1 MRESGKRRVPF
12 QIVTV
17 PRDFGGY
24 APRKGIQTMY
34 RIDFSH
40 PVSVYFVGI
49 GGCGMSSLARILS
62 NAGFQVA
69 GSDRSK
75 SAYTKMLESEGV
87 TVLYGQR
94 AENITDRIDCA
105 VYTSAVPKDNPE
117 RVALEE
123 KNIPCLTRAQLLGQI
138 MQYYQTPIAV
148 SGTHGKTTTASM
160 ISEILLQAGL
170 DPTVSVGGILKSIG
184 GNSRVGNTGYMVAE
198 ADEYTNSFLDFHP
211 KIGVILNIEEDH
223 PDFFKDLADIRSSFR
238 RFAQLLPADGC
249 LIINGDIPDVG
260 EITEGLPCRVITYG
274 GTDRADYY
282 PEDITYDQV
291 GCPSFTLRSPGR
303 APRRFTLGVRGE
315 HNVSNALAALALADL
330 LSIDDSVINQALLSY
345 HGADRRFEYK
355 GTVGGV
361 TIFDDF
367 AHHPTEISA
376 TLKTAAKYPHNRIW
390 CVFQPHTYTRTKA
403 LLKQF
408 AEALT
413 LADRVVLADIYP
425 SREPVSLGASLGI
438 HSRMLQQEI
447 QALGRECDYFP
458 TFDEIE
464 NFLLENCIKGDL
476 LITMGA
482 GDVVKI
488 GENLLGN

>member
-1 MRESGKRRVPF
+1 MY
-12 QIVTV
+12 QIKFDD
-17 PRDFGGY
+17 P
-24 APRKGIQTMY
+24 IH
-34 RIDFSH
+34 I
-40 PVSVYFVGI
+40 YFIGI
-49 GGCGMSSLARILS
+49 GGISMSGLAEILLSEHFRIS
-62 NAGFQVA
+62 
-69 GSDRSK
+69 GSDRAPSDL
-75 SAYTKMLESEGV
+75 TRRLEEKGAV
-87 TVLYGQR
+87 IHYGQR
-94 AENITDRIDCA
+94 AENLTPDIDLV
-105 VYTSAVPKDNPE
+105 VYTSAIRPDNPE
-117 RVALEE
+117 MLAAGDLG
-123 KNIPCLTRAQLLGQI
+123 IATLTRGQLLGQI
-138 MQYYQTPIAV
+138 MKNYKMPIAV

-361 TIFDDF
+361 T
-367 AHHPTEISA
+367 
-376 TLKTAAKYPHNRIW
+376 AAKYPHNRIW